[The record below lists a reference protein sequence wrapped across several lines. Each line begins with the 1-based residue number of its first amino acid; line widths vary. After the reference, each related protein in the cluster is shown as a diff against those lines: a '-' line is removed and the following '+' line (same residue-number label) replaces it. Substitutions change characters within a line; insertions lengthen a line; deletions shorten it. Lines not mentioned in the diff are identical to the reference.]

1 MDFQRKLL
9 TGPRWRQTEHGN
21 LVVSQ
26 LFDGH
31 VLSEPRGTV
40 PAFSHQEPR
49 VPSSSIHAHLTFSHL
64 SLQRMYRASAI
75 G

>member
-1 MDFQRKLL
+1 
-9 TGPRWRQTEHGN
+9 
-21 LVVSQ
+21 
-26 LFDGH
+26 
-31 VLSEPRGTV
+31 
-40 PAFSHQEPR
+40 